1 MNLAVLTGVTGIL
14 KPFAWFFGLIFNGI
28 YNFLSLFGVE
38 NIAVCLV
45 IFTIIVKMLMLPLT
59 IRQQKFSKLSAKMQ
73 PELSAITEKYK
84 GKKDEQSQRYMQ
96 METQEV
102 YQKYGTNPASGCLPM
117 LITLPIMFAMYRII
131 YAIPAYVTKIKE
143 YYTIVAN
150 AVMSHDGYFDYM
162 IEQGSSLS
170 VSGVSKFVETDSN
183 NLNHMIDILTKFG
196 TSNYE
201 ELIEKFSLGSDV
213 TDAIDKINHAFSV
226 GSMNILNSPSH
237 YGFFSIAIL
246 VPVLAVVT
254 QLGSSILSKAQNKS
268 MNQNTSD
275 NAMAQSMN
283 SMLYVMPFM
292 SGIFA
297 YTLPLCIGIYWVI
310 NTVVSVIQ
318 QVCINLY
325 IDKKLDLD
333 KMIEKNRAKQKKK
346 LEKHGLTE
354 GSVMAEMA
362 KRQTKSINYTQ
373 APAQTKSTL
382 NYANASSKSGS
393 KNSQKNSNDD
403 NSASDTDV
411 KAKAPEK
418 KSISGY
424 ANMLKRD

>member
-1 MNLAVLTGVTGIL
+1 MNFAILTGVTGIL
-14 KPFAWFFGLIFNGI
+14 KPFAWVFGLIFNGI
-28 YNFLSLFGVE
+28 YNFLALFGVE
-38 NIAVCLV
+38 NIAVCL
-45 IFTIIVKMLMLPLT
+45 IFFTIIVKMLMMPLT
-59 IRQQKFSKLSAKMQ
+59 VRQQKFSKLSAKMQ
-73 PELSAITEKYK
+73 PELNAIQQKYK

-96 METQEV
+96 METTEV

-117 LITLPIMFAMYRII
+117 LITLPIIFAMYRVI
-131 YAIPAYVTKIKE
+131 YAIPAYVTKLKN
-143 YYTIVAN
+143 YYMIVAK
-150 AVMSHDGYFDYM
+150 AVMSHDGYYDYM
-162 IEQGSSLS
+162 IETGKKI
-170 VSGVSKFVETDSN
+170 GVNGINKFSATDTN

-196 TSNYE
+196 TDNYA
-201 ELIEKFSLGSDV
+201 ELVEKFSLGSDV

-226 GSMNILNSPSH
+226 GSMNILDAPSH
-237 YGFFSIAIL
+237 YGIVSIAIL
-246 VPVLAVVT
+246 VPILAVVT
-254 QLGSSILSKAQNKS
+254 QLGSSLLSKAQNKS

-283 SMLYVMPFM
+283 SMLYIMPFM
-292 SGIFA
+292 SGFFA

-318 QVCINLY
+318 QIGINLY

-362 KRQTKSINYTQ
+362 KRQTKSINYNQ
-373 APAQTKSTL
+373 APAQTKSTS
-382 NYANASSKSGS
+382 NYANIGSNNNSKKNDSNSNNSSTSSKP
-393 KNSQKNSNDD
+393 
-403 NSASDTDV
+403 V
-411 KAKAPEK
+411 APGT

-424 ANMLKRD
+424 ANMLKKD